1 MKKKLCQSYIPQNAF
16 LWKRLL
22 LLSWTNCSAAFKIRF
37 VLKISRNGRLSFAA
51 LNAKLIHSA
60 STQCKHLARV
70 KLALYIYFVSRSIK
84 SIGGLSLENLILFR
98 NSSSLHMSNSIKF
111 QNQQQINTNPI

>member
-70 KLALYIYFVSRSIK
+70 KLAVTHKQARSIK